1 METRAHH
8 ILIGLFTLGVGAA
21 ILMFALWM
29 TRTGTDR
36 DFRIYDVL
44 FREAVTGLSVG
55 SAVQYNGIRVGEVET
70 LRLDPEDPRQAWA
83 RVRISGSIPIK
94 TDTQARLTLL
104 NITGASGIELS
115 QGSPE
120 SSVLQT
126 SPGNVAVIVAE
137 PSSLARLRGD
147 SEQLLLSVT
156 TLLDSANRLLS
167 EENAE
172 YVTRML
178 ENLDT
183 VASTLAGEQDTLRA
197 GLQSLI
203 TAGDEIAGLVSR
215 MDEQI
220 SEYGAPILASAAATM
235 HNIEQISVRLDTL
248 LSENT
253 DALNTGLQSFAELD
267 PALRDLRN
275 TMNSFSEI
283 VSRLEE
289 DPTGFLLGGD
299 NIREY
304 RP

>member
-29 TRTGTDR
+29 TRTGLDR
-36 DFRIYDVL
+36 DFRVYDVL

-83 RVRISGSIPIK
+83 RIRVAGSIPVK
-94 TDTQARLTLL
+94 TDTQARLALL

-115 QGSPE
+115 QGSPD
-120 SSVLQT
+120 
-126 SPGNVAVIVAE
+126 SPELRTTQGGVPIIVAE
-137 PSSLARLRGD
+137 SSSLARLRGD

-172 YVTRML
+172 FISRML

-197 GLQSLI
+197 GLQSMI
-203 TAGDEIAGLVSR
+203 TAGDEIAALVSR
-215 MDEQI
+215 IDQQTAEF
-220 SEYGAPILASAAATM
+220 GTPILASAAATM
-235 HNIEQISVRLDTL
+235 QNIEQISVRLDTL
-248 LSENT
+248 LSENA
-253 DALNTGLQSFAELD
+253 DALATGMQSFAELD
-267 PALRDLRN
+267 PAMRDLRN
-275 TMNSFSEI
+275 TMTSFSEI

-289 DPTGFLLGGD
+289 DPAGFLLGGD